1 MVVKC
6 MPSVYRKM
14 GKFTGK
20 WKFSWKILPF
30 PMKIMCSSKL
40 GLLAAV
46 ALLLGHRAA
55 AFGPPASHDDDVKRT
70 SNSKWGKAYWAGRG
84 DADAITVEIYQKEDD
99 CKTGRITDTS
109 AVRALF
115 RSWWLLNP
123 HASQSNAVQYE
134 DEHTKEFHMQVRV
147 ECD

>member
-1 MVVKC
+1 
-6 MPSVYRKM
+6 
-14 GKFTGK
+14 
-20 WKFSWKILPF
+20 
-30 PMKIMCSSKL
+30 MCSSKL
-40 GLLAAV
+40 GLLAVV

-147 ECD
+147 SSAIEIFARIQLAQFLRRGIQGISRLCSGCAKAR